1 MNKFLNNP
9 SDRPFHS
16 SGIARMARGN
26 AIGATMGGGISRA
39 QRVQIERERRHIRE
53 YRESI
58 VAQRNGQLHDPNAPK
73 IDIVKPRRVRPTTS
87 SNDQTR
93 RQQFN
98 SGAQMAPLP
107 SKPQGFVEPPS
118 RGYNPYA

>member
-39 QRVQIERERRHIRE
+39 QREQIERERRHIRE
-53 YRESI
+53 YRESL
-58 VAQRNGQLHDPNAPK
+58 VAQRNGQLHNPNAPK
-73 IDIVKPRRVRPTTS
+73 IDIVKPRRSKPTPLTS
-87 SNDQTR
+87 N

-98 SGAQMAPLP
+98 SGAKTTPQLNQTK
-107 SKPQGFVEPPS
+107 SQGFAEPPS